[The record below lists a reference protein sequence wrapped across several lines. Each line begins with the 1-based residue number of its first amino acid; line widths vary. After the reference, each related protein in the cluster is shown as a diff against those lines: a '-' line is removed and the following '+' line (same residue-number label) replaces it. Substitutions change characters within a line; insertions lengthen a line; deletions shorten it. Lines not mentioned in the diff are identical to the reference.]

1 MSLVRSVRRALAIL
15 RSFEGKSLQTLAEVT
30 HATGLD
36 KGTTRRLLITMMGE
50 GFIAQDPQSQR
61 YGLGRAIRRLAANV
75 PAEIDLRAIAVPVL
89 AELTAELHFTAFLS
103 VYQDGQAVCLE
114 RVHDMK
120 GMEVRWWAVGGTLPI
135 NCGGAPKVLLAHQD
149 DAEIDRVLSQPL
161 KALTPR
167 SVTDPEVL
175 KRQLKRIRTRG
186 YEFAVDDVAVGLSA
200 LAVPILDREGG
211 LVCCISLS
219 GLTPQMS
226 QRGRPVHLDLMRAAA
241 AQIVSR
247 LG

>member
-1 MSLVRSVRRALAIL
+1 VSLVRSVRRALAIL